1 MKRLIIIDTYP
12 KAEEHIDCLNECVD
26 RLSGKGY
33 DLMIVSHYPVPLDI
47 QEKVD
52 YYIYDKENILIPYN
66 LTPYSWMS
74 NESFYLQVNAQ
85 GHGIT
90 ICKNMY
96 NGISTAKSLGYDFFF
111 FMEADNLLHEE
122 DVILLDN
129 LQSKMREEDK
139 KMIFFKSKEVTYN
152 FYETLIFGG
161 SPEYFMNSI
170 KLPLTVEEYVE
181 WLSENGS
188 FLSESLEMTFYKK
201 FLEEEMLLVID
212 ESSEI
217 FFKNSLINKY
227 SGSDNL
233 CVVITNNLNN
243 QFILFLKNF
252 GAKTVNFKVNDID
265 NVTEPGCWSYRFVD
279 NNTEIS
285 VVMYQNDEI
294 VGRKYFLVN
303 EENRSKFT
311 ENGFLKFR

>member
-1 MKRLIIIDTYP
+1 
-12 KAEEHIDCLNECVD
+12 
-26 RLSGKGY
+26 
-33 DLMIVSHYPVPLDI
+33 
-47 QEKVD
+47 
-52 YYIYDKENILIPYN
+52 
-66 LTPYSWMS
+66 
-74 NESFYLQVNAQ
+74 
-85 GHGIT
+85 
-90 ICKNMY
+90 
-96 NGISTAKSLGYDFFF
+96 
-111 FMEADNLLHEE
+111 
-122 DVILLDN
+122 
-129 LQSKMREEDK
+129 MREEDK

-201 FLEEEMLLVID
+201 FLEKERLLVID

-252 GAKTVNFKVNDID
+252 GAKTVNFKVNDVD
-265 NVTEPGCWSYRFVD
+265 NITEPGCWSYRFVE
-279 NNTEIS
+279 NNAEIS